1 MKPPKYGNVK
11 TRVGG
16 LNFDSKAEARRYEDL
31 LILQRARE
39 IGDLEC
45 QTRFDLAI
53 NGVKLGFYKCDFS
66 YLDLRTGQRVVED
79 VKGVRTPIFNLKAKL
94 VKALHGISISV
105 IA

>member
-16 LNFDSKAEARRYEDL
+16 LLFDSKAEARRYEQL
-31 LILQRARE
+31 LLLQRARE
-39 IGDLEC
+39 ISDLDC
-45 QTRFDLAI
+45 QPRFDLAI
-53 NGVKLGFYKCDFS
+53 NGVKLGFYKGDFS
-66 YLDLRTGQRVVED
+66 YLDLRSGQRVVED

-94 VKALHGISISV
+94 VKALHGINISV